1 VCHLAGT
8 QDSVRSDDEGEDDGA
23 SLRDFVVDEDGENAT
38 QSGSGREQQQQQGHG
53 SMDDSLLH
61 DLTNLSVTEA
71 PSSQHGDR
79 RPKPTTG
86 QKAARTKKPK
96 KKTEK
101 ESWTLSRVATAVR
114 ESGRALGPRSDV
126 SIAAGE
132 WSRQRKRLTTEIFE
146 DLNAR

>member
-1 VCHLAGT
+1 M
-8 QDSVRSDDEGEDDGA
+8 RSDDEAEDDGA

-38 QSGSGREQQQQQGHG
+38 QSGSGREQGHG
-53 SMDDSLLH
+53 SVDDSLLH

-86 QKAARTKKPK
+86 QKAARTKKPI